1 MERRKASQNSS
12 STLVQRTLDSLT
24 NEIMS
29 GRLRPNQR
37 ISEISTAKKLGIS
50 RSPIREA
57 LRILE
62 RDGLVTY
69 EPGRGVFVTDITP
82 EDADELYLIHGHL
95 LGLAMRLA
103 CQKMTPNDVSKIA
116 GLVKSLRSTV
126 NGQDR
131 QRFVELRARL
141 EQTIAE
147 KALSPRLARLLSV
160 MGQPCA
166 RYRALHVNVPGYMD
180 EVVKCYEGISQAFHE
195 RDADQAEELRLQIVS
210 LGRELLKLYFM
221 TPADGNKMTRAK
233 TQSTPSSEK
242 IAEIF

>member
-1 MERRKASQNSS
+1 MERRRASQNSS
-12 STLVQRTLDSLT
+12 GTLVQRTLDSLMS
-24 NEIMS
+24 EIMS

-69 EPGRGVFVTDITP
+69 EPGRGVFVADITP

-103 CQKMTPNDVSKIA
+103 CRKMNSNDVSKIA
-116 GLVKSLRSTV
+116 GLVKSLRSAV
-126 NGQDR
+126 DGQDR

-195 RDADQAEELRLQIVS
+195 RDADQAEELRLRIVS

-221 TPADGNKMTRAK
+221 TPVDGNKMTRAK
-233 TQSTPSSEK
+233 TQSTQSSEK
-242 IAEIF
+242 IAENF

>member
-1 MERRKASQNSS
+1 MERQKAGQNSS

-37 ISEISTAKKLGIS
+37 ISEISTAKKLSIS
-50 RSPIREA
+50 RSPVREA

-69 EPGRGVFVTDITP
+69 EPGRGAFVTDITP
-82 EDADELYLIHGHL
+82 EDADELYLIHGQL

-103 CQKMTPNDVSKIA
+103 CQKMTGNDVSKIA
-116 GLVKSLRSTV
+116 GLVKLLRSAV
-126 NGQDR
+126 DGQDR
-131 QRFVELRARL
+131 QRFVELRARV

-160 MGQPCA
+160 MGQPSA

-180 EVVKCYEGISQAFHE
+180 EVVKCYEGISKAFHE
-195 RDADQAEELRLQIVS
+195 RDADQAEGLRLQIVS

-221 TPADGNKMTRAK
+221 TPADGNKMTHAK
-233 TQSTPSSEK
+233 TQSTPSSEQTT
-242 IAEIF
+242 ENF

>member
-1 MERRKASQNSS
+1 MS
-12 STLVQRTLDSLT
+12 
-24 NEIMS
+24 EIMS

-37 ISEISTAKKLGIS
+37 ISEIATAKKLGIS
-50 RSPIREA
+50 RSPVREA

-69 EPGRGVFVTDITP
+69 EPGRGVTVTDITP

-103 CQKMTPNDVSKIA
+103 CQKMTAGDISKIA
-116 GLVKSLRSTV
+116 GLVKSLGSAV
-126 NGQDR
+126 DSQDR
-131 QRFVELRARL
+131 QRFVDLRARL

-160 MGQPCA
+160 MGHPSA

-180 EVVKCYEGISQAFHE
+180 DVVKCYEGIAKAFHD
-195 RDADQAEELRLQIVS
+195 RDADQAEELRLRIVT
-210 LGRELLKLYFM
+210 LGRELLRRYFM
-221 TPADGNKMTRAK
+221 TPGAAENLEEQSAK
-233 TQSTPSSEK
+233 DIAQSSLRMN
-242 IAEIF
+242 

>member
-1 MERRKASQNSS
+1 MVPRKANQKANN
-12 STLVQRTLDSLT
+12 TLVQRAQDALL

-37 ISEISTAKKLGIS
+37 INEIFTAKKLGIS

-69 EPGRGVFVTDITP
+69 EPGRGAFVADITP

-103 CQKMTPNDVSKIA
+103 CQKMTDKDLGIIA
-116 GLVKSLRSTV
+116 ELVQRLRSAV
-126 NGQDR
+126 DDGDR
-131 QRFVELRARL
+131 QQFVELRARL
-141 EQTIAE
+141 ERTITD

-160 MGQPCA
+160 MGHPCA

-195 RDADQAEELRLQIVS
+195 RDADQAEDLRLRIVA
-210 LGRELLKLYFM
+210 LGRELLRRYFM
-221 TPADGNKMTRAK
+221 TPGDKK
-233 TQSTPSSEK
+233 TVSPQLSALS
-242 IAEIF
+242 

>member
-1 MERRKASQNSS
+1 
-12 STLVQRTLDSLT
+12 
-24 NEIMS
+24 MS

-69 EPGRGVFVTDITP
+69 EPGRGAFVTDITP

-103 CQKMTPNDVSKIA
+103 CQKMNSNDVSKIA
-116 GLVKSLRSTV
+116 GLVKSLRSAV
-126 NGQDR
+126 DGQDR
-131 QRFVELRARL
+131 QRFVELRVRL

-160 MGQPCA
+160 MGHPCA

-180 EVVKCYEGISQAFHE
+180 EVVKCYEGIAKAFHE
-195 RDADQAEELRLQIVS
+195 RDADRAEELRMRIVA
-210 LGRELLKLYFM
+210 LGRELLRRYFVA
-221 TPADGNKMTRAK
+221 PGD
-233 TQSTPSSEK
+233 K
-242 IAEIF
+242 IAVSPQLSAIS

>member
-126 NGQDR
+126 DGQDR

-141 EQTIAE
+141 EQSIAE

-160 MGQPCA
+160 MGHPSA
-166 RYRALHVNVPGYMD
+166 RYRSLHVNVPGYMD
-180 EVVKCYEGISQAFHE
+180 EVVKCYEGICEAFQE
-195 RDADQAEELRLQIVS
+195 RDADRAEELRLHIVS
-210 LGRELLKLYFM
+210 LGRDLLRRYFM
-221 TPADGNKMTRAK
+221 TSGDKKAVSPQLRENKEAK
-233 TQSTPSSEK
+233 RKATTDY
-242 IAEIF
+242 

>member
-1 MERRKASQNSS
+1 
-12 STLVQRTLDSLT
+12 
-24 NEIMS
+24 MS
-29 GRLRPNQR
+29 GRLKPNQR

-50 RSPIREA
+50 RSPVREA

-69 EPGRGVFVTDITP
+69 EPGRGVTVTDITP

-103 CQKMTPNDVSKIA
+103 CQKMTANDVSKI
-116 GLVKSLRSTV
+116 GVLVTSLRSAV
-126 NGQDR
+126 DSQDR
-131 QRFVELRARL
+131 QRFVELRARV

-160 MGQPCA
+160 MGQPTA

-180 EVVKCYEGISQAFHE
+180 DVVNCYEGIAQAFHE
-195 RDADQAEELRLQIVS
+195 RDAEQAEELRLRIVA
-210 LGRELLKLYFM
+210 LGRELLRRYFM
-221 TPADGNKMTRAK
+221 TPGDKKAVSPQPLAF
-233 TQSTPSSEK
+233 S
-242 IAEIF
+242 